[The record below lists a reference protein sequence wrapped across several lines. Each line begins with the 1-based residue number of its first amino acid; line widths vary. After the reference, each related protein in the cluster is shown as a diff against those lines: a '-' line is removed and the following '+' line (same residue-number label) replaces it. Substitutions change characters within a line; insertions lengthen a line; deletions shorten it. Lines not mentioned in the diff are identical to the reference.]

1 MIRLLLVCLSFFFF
15 APAAF
20 VSAQTRE
27 QKLDAVKEFKRFF
40 RKWKGTAERVESV
53 LDLKRADCPEAVDA
67 LVKVLR
73 HKDIEVREAARNVLA
88 GYRAPATIERML
100 SGLVEMKDATLRGT
114 FIDVLSRGGS
124 TKLKAVLRE
133 IWEKDRKSLKLQE
146 KFQIARALKRLGAEG
161 FEDILLALTKDKA
174 FEVRLA
180 ALDAIGESRLKKM
193 GKDVVPMLN
202 DPVWQVQQAAIQA
215 LGTIRYQGAVNPL
228 IEKLKDPGRL
238 KIDIAEA
245 LFKITTWDFG
255 TNYKLWRKTWDRLSK
270 LEGFR
275 IPTDAELA
283 KAKKNREKYD
293 KRYKKGGKKNTF
305 AGIPTTST
313 RVLFVI
319 DVSASMD
326 DLVIDRTKFKGYRSF
341 RKLDIVKTE
350 LSKTVKSLGPNTWF
364 NIIAFASKIKKWKK
378 FLVPGTVSY
387 KASAL
392 SFIKSLEPLGTG
404 RGYNATADGSGKT
417 NTYGA
422 LMAAFDL
429 DPAKGVVLTGN
440 GKKKALKLDTI
451 YFLTDGR
458 PSIGK
463 YVDIEDILR
472 EVKKINETRRIVIH
486 CISIGDFEGSF
497 LKRLAQQNGG
507 VFVDLGH

>member
-1 MIRLLLVCLSFFFF
+1 MIRLLLVCLCFLFF
-15 APAAF
+15 APASF
-20 VSAQTRE
+20 VSAQSRE
-27 QKLDAVKEFKRFF
+27 QQLDAVKEFKRFF
-40 RKWKGTAERVESV
+40 RKWKGTAERVEAI

-73 HKDIEVREAARNVLA
+73 HKDLEVREAARKVLA
-88 GYRAPATIERML
+88 GYRAPATVDRML
-100 SGLVEMKDATLRGT
+100 GGLVDMKDAELRST
-114 FIDVLSRGGS
+114 FIEVLSRGGQQ
-124 TKLKAVLRE
+124 KLKKVLKE
-133 IWEKDRKSLKLQE
+133 VWEKNRKSLSLKE
-146 KFQIARALKRLGAEG
+146 KYEIARALKRLGGEG
-161 FEDILLALTKDKA
+161 FEEILLALTKDKA

-180 ALDAIGESRLKKM
+180 ALDAIGKSRLKKLS
-193 GKDVVPMLN
+193 KEVLAMLD

-215 LGTIRYQGAVNPL
+215 LGSLRFQDAVAPL

-245 LFKITTWDFG
+245 LFRITAWDFG
-255 TNYKLWRKTWDRLSK
+255 TDYASWKKTWDRLSK
-270 LEGFR
+270 LDGFR

-283 KAKKNREKYD
+283 KAAKNREKYD
-293 KRYKKGGKKNTF
+293 KRYGKGGKKNTF

-326 DLVIDRTKFKGYRSF
+326 DLVVDRSKFKGYGSF
-341 RKLDIVKTE
+341 RKLDIVKAE
-350 LSKTVKSLGPNTWF
+350 LAKTVKSLGPNTWF
-364 NIIAFASKIKKWKK
+364 NIIAFASKVKKWKK

-404 RGYNATADGSGKT
+404 RGYNSAADGSGKT
-417 NTYGA
+417 NTFAA

-440 GKKKALKLDTI
+440 SKKKALKLDTI

-472 EVKKINETRRIVIH
+472 EVHKINETRRIVIH

-497 LKRLAQQNGG
+497 LKRLAQENGG

>member
-1 MIRLLLVCLSFFFF
+1 MIRLLLACLCFAFF
-15 APAAF
+15 APASF

-27 QKLDAVKEFKRFF
+27 QQLDAVKEFKRFF

-73 HKDIEVREAARNVLA
+73 HKDLEVREAARNVLA
-88 GYRAPATIERML
+88 GYRAPATVDRML
-100 SGLVEMKDATLRGT
+100 SGLVDMKDADLRAT
-114 FIDVLSRGGS
+114 FMDVLSRGGRQ
-124 TKLKAVLRE
+124 KLKGTIRE
-133 IWEKDRKSLKLQE
+133 IWEKDRKTLSLKE
-146 KFQIARALKRLGAEG
+146 KFEIARALNRLGAAG
-161 FEDILLALTKDKA
+161 FEEILLALTKDKA

-180 ALDAIGESRLKKM
+180 ALDAIGKSRLKKL
-193 GKDVVPMLN
+193 GKDVLAMLKG
-202 DPVWQVQQAAIQA
+202 PVWQVQQAAIQA
-215 LGTIRYQGAVNPL
+215 LGALRYAGAVDPL

-245 LFKITTWDFG
+245 LFKITAWDFG
-255 TNYKLWRKTWDRLSK
+255 TNYGLWRKTWSRLSK
-270 LEGFR
+270 LDGFR
-275 IPTDAELA
+275 IPTDEELA
-283 KAKKNREKYD
+283 KAAKNREKYD
-293 KRYKKGGKKNTF
+293 KRYGKGGKKNTF

-319 DVSASMD
+319 DVSASME
-326 DLVIDRTKFKGYRSF
+326 DLVIDRSKFKGYGSF

-350 LSKTVKSLGPNTWF
+350 LKKTVKSLGRNTWF
-364 NIIAFASKIKKWKK
+364 NIIAFASKVKKWKK

-404 RGYNATADGSGKT
+404 RGFNSVADGSGKT
-417 NTYGA
+417 NTFGA

-472 EVKKINETRRIVIH
+472 EVKKVNETRRIVIH